1 MSLGIWTAPRSRS
14 VSRWRAPRSSFG
26 DGVPQISEIKRTPA
40 GVVIA
45 YFDKAHRY
53 KIGKTKSD
61 MGFVPSVSTILDKA
75 LPKHL
80 SGWAERLGVEGTLKV
95 IQDIHSDDHLWQPD
109 EVLEEM
115 RASGLR
121 YWQRRDAAAL
131 KGTSIHKAFE
141 TLALGQRPK
150 LSAFPVIERP
160 FISQIAAWWLDF
172 EPVVHHAELMVC
184 SWEHQYAG
192 RMDLLAETNRH
203 EGIGVY
209 DLKTSKA
216 VRDSHHF
223 QTAGYRLAVDESGY
237 AQTTHGV
244 VLRVG
249 AEDHEAV
256 PSWATTDQFIALTNS
271 YLAQKQFERE
281 TPREYKLPRREAA

>member
-1 MSLGIWTAPRSRS
+1 M
-14 VSRWRAPRSSFG
+14 
-26 DGVPQISEIKRTPA
+26 PQISEIKRTPA

-80 SGWAERLGVEGTLKV
+80 SGWAERLGVEGTLAYLERT
-95 IQDIHSDDHLWQPD
+95 DPDHRPGAN

-115 RASGLR
+115 RAMGLR

-150 LSAFPVIERP
+150 LSGFPVAERP
-160 FISQIAAWWLDF
+160 YISQIAAWWLDN

-256 PSWATTDQFIALTNS
+256 PSWATTDQFVALTKS
-271 YLAQKQFERE
+271 YLAQKQFERD